1 MSTNLTPELLDLMQ
15 DEKVIEQGLTTFVEV
30 GQALARIRDGK
41 KYRALGHK
49 TFEVYVAERWQMS
62 RTRAYAMI
70 DAADTATVLSSME
83 DIPEPASERSLRPLA
98 PLAKADPNAARE
110 AWAEAV
116 EKADG
121 GQPTAAQVKEAVER
135 RKPPRKEHPAP
146 FSDPILNTIAEHV
159 KGAEVVLDPFA
170 GTGRVHELRDR
181 AGVGRTIGVEIEPE
195 WAAKHPDTIQGDALD
210 LEAAGIEP
218 ESVDAIATSP
228 TYGNRMADH
237 HDATD
242 DSVRLTYKHT
252 LGRDLSDNN
261 SGQFQW
267 GPVYREFHREAW
279 RQATAALRPGG
290 TFTVNVKNH
299 IRNGEVQRVVEWHLN
314 TLMHE
319 FGLEL
324 VALDAIPTR
333 GLMAGANNETRTG
346 FEYVITLRKPDVQRA
361 AA

>member
-1 MSTNLTPELLDLMQ
+1 MTTSNLTPELLDLMQ

-49 TFEVYVAERWQMS
+49 TFEAYVAERWQMS
-62 RTRAYAMI
+62 RSRAHRLI
-70 DAADTATVLSSME
+70 DAAAVAEMLPMG
-83 DIPEPASERSLRPLA
+83 DISETASERSLRPLA
-98 PLAKADPNAARE
+98 PLAKSDPDGARE

-116 EKADG
+116 KQADG
-121 GQPTAAQVKEAVER
+121 GQPTAAQVREAVER
-135 RKPPRKEHPAP
+135 RRPPRRDHPAP
-146 FSDPILNTIAEHV
+146 FSDPILDTIAEHV

-210 LEAAGIEP
+210 LGAAGIEP

-237 HDATD
+237 HEATD

-319 FGLEL
+319 FRLEL
-324 VALDAIPTR
+324 VAFDAIPTR

-346 FEYVITLRKPDVQRA
+346 FEYVITLRKSGAVASA
-361 AA
+361 A